1 MIHATAAAK
10 MAVPAHVRSLTVP
23 IRAMAAVTMAVRF
36 WTEPTHAKAAAMKV
50 AQPDATAADHS
61 GAAFHCAMAADRN
74 CAAIRYALAD
84 PLPGSHHDWASNA
97 VCQRNRVTECC
108 VRFPAN
114 CASGQECGQQSC
126 IRFRAAGGRD
136 EQSAHP
142 ESGLAKRNY
151 RLRYESERSDPAKQF
166 LAGRHESEARPPLL
180 CLERPCDPSPAPGDV
195 QSQELPADEQFQFV
209 QPSVHELELLEQV

>member
-1 MIHATAAAK
+1 MIHAAAAK
-10 MAVPAHVRSLTVP
+10 MAVLAHVRSGMEP

-36 WTEPTHAKAAAMKV
+36 WTEPTHAKAVAMKAV
-50 AQPDATAADHS
+50 QPDATAADRS

-74 CAAIRYALAD
+74 CAAIRYALDD
-84 PLPGSHHDWASNA
+84 PLPDSHHDWASNA
-97 VCQRNRVTECC
+97 VCQQNRVTECC
-108 VRFPAN
+108 VHFPAN
-114 CASGQECGQQSC
+114 CASGQEFGQRFD
-126 IRFRAAGGRD
+126 IRFHAVDGQG

-166 LAGRHESEARPPLL
+166 LAGRHESEARRLLL
-180 CLERPCDPSPAPGDV
+180 CPERPCDPNPAPGDV